1 MSKMKA
7 LVVHGKED
15 VRLEEVNIPT
25 YAENQ
30 VLVKVKACGI
40 CGSDLP
46 RALDGKVHEYPIIL
60 GHEFSGLIEEVGSE
74 VQNFRK
80 GDRVAIA
87 PLLPCGHCEYCKMG
101 KPMMCEEYS
110 FLGSREHGAMAE
122 YIAVKEENVITIPD
136 EVDFLSAAM
145 IEPITV
151 ALHGIDRVS
160 LRSGATAVVFGAGT
174 IGLLTLQCLK
184 ARGLGKV
191 YVVDIVDE
199 KLQMAKKMGADDII
213 NAKDIDVLSYLEAQ
227 GKPEYAFETAGT
239 PITQMQSIESVK
251 KLGKVVFI
259 GTATKEFKLPP
270 KSFEK
275 ILRGEL
281 EVTGSWMSYSA
292 PFPGYEWETALQYI
306 KEKKITTDLFLTHIY
321 DLSEGLNAFYTLRDS
336 QANSIKV
343 MFKI

>member
-7 LVVHGKED
+7 LVVYGKED
-15 VRLEEVNIPT
+15 VRLKDVDIPA
-25 YAENQ
+25 YAENE

-46 RALDGKVHEYPIIL
+46 RALDGKVHSYPIIL
-60 GHEFSGLIEEVGSE
+60 GHEFSGVVEEVGSAVE
-74 VQNFRK
+74 HFQK
-80 GDRVAIA
+80 GDRVAVA
-87 PLLPCGHCEYCKMG
+87 PLLPCGHCEYCKTG
-101 KPMMCEEYS
+101 KPAMCEEYS
-110 FLGSREHGAMAE
+110 FLGSRQHGAMAE
-122 YIAVKEENVITIPD
+122 YVPVKAENLVKVPD
-136 EVDFLSAAM
+136 EVDFLSAAL

-151 ALHGIDRVS
+151 ALHGIDRVT
-160 LRSGATAVVFGAGT
+160 LQSGATAVVFGAGT

-199 KLQMAKKMGADDII
+199 KLKVAKQMGADEII
-213 NAKDIDVLSYLEAQ
+213 NAKNVDVLAYLAEH

-239 PITQMQSIESVK
+239 PITQMQSIEAVK
-251 KLGKVVFI
+251 KLGKVVFV
-259 GTATKEFKLPP
+259 GTATRDFTLPP

-292 PFPGYEWETALQYI
+292 PFPGYEWTAALQYI
-306 KEKKITTDLFLTHIY
+306 KEKKINTELFLTHICR
-321 DLSEGLNAFYTLRDS
+321 LEEGINAFYTLRNPE
-336 QANSIKV
+336 ANSIKV
-343 MFKI
+343 MFEL

>member
-1 MSKMKA
+1 MSTMKA

-15 VRLEEVNIPT
+15 LRLEEVGIPVH
-25 YAENQ
+25 AENE
-30 VLVKVKACGI
+30 VLIRVKACGI

-46 RALDGKVHEYPIIL
+46 RALDGKVHSYPIIL
-60 GHEFSGLIEEVGSE
+60 GHEFSGIVEKAGSAIERFQV
-74 VQNFRK
+74 
-80 GDRVAIA
+80 GDRVAVA
-87 PLLPCGHCEYCKMG
+87 PLLPCGSCEYCRMG
-101 KPMMCEEYS
+101 KPMMCEDYS
-110 FLGSREHGAMAE
+110 FLGSRENGAMAE
-122 YIAVKEENVITIPD
+122 YVVVKEENLIKIPD
-136 EVDFLSAAM
+136 EVDFLSAAL

-174 IGLLTLQCLK
+174 IALLTLQCLK

-199 KLQMAKKMGADDII
+199 KLETAKKMGADEII
-213 NAKDIDVLSYLEAQ
+213 NAKNVDVLSYLEEK

-239 PITQMQSIESVK
+239 PITQRQSIESVG

-259 GTATKEFKLPP
+259 GTATKDFMLPP

-281 EVTGSWMSYSA
+281 EITGSWMSYSA
-292 PFPGYEWETALQYI
+292 PYPGYEWTTALQYI
-306 KEKKITTDLFLTHIY
+306 KENKINTDLFLTHIY
-321 DLSEGLNAFYTLRDS
+321 GLEEGINAFYTLRNPEK
-336 QANSIKV
+336 NSIKV
-343 MFKI
+343 IFEM